1 MTNAE
6 SLFVSRQ
13 GDASAEAI
21 FHLAAPAAL
30 LLRPFSRCLQAAVGS
45 ENSGGGPGPS
55 DSRLAREARSAR
67 LWGRL

>member
-45 ENSGGGPGPS
+45 ENSGGGP
-55 DSRLAREARSAR
+55 EA
-67 LWGRL
+67 